1 MNGQFD
7 AELSAT
13 LLGFNGEA
21 GPYNRNLIREDLA
34 KALVEDALINPMGAE
49 APNTGNK
56 TMRTERSPSAN

>member
-34 KALVEDALINPMGAE
+34 KALVEDALINPRDAE
-49 APNTGNK
+49 ATNTGTNY
-56 TMRTERSPSAN
+56 E